1 MITPVIA
8 INPLG
13 FNQFRTSSAEGN
25 FRYSRCHSYRK
36 GPAVVLNQYD
46 LINRRGENIMGLFDK
61 MFGNGAS
68 EAEQQQGAQ
77 QRFNELKQKYQSVLN
92 MADQQ
97 QIQFQNLHVQDN
109 KLYIRG
115 IAPSEDA
122 KNKFW
127 DQIKLVNPNSD
138 DVTAD
143 INVDSSRAMGATAG
157 GSAAQGGETYEIK
170 SGDTL
175 SKISKQFYGNANE
188 YMRIFYAN
196 RDKLN
201 DPDKIQA
208 GQKLVIPPDDKA

>member
-1 MITPVIA
+1 
-8 INPLG
+8 
-13 FNQFRTSSAEGN
+13 
-25 FRYSRCHSYRK
+25 
-36 GPAVVLNQYD
+36 
-46 LINRRGENIMGLFDK
+46 MGLFDK
-61 MFGNGAS
+61 MFGKGAS
-68 EAEQQQGAQ
+68 ESEQQQGAQ

-97 QIQFQNLHVQDN
+97 KIQFQNLHIQDN
-109 KLYIRG
+109 KLYIKG

-127 DQIKLVNPNSD
+127 DQIKLVNPNTD
-138 DVTAD
+138 DVTAE
-143 INVDSSRAMGATAG
+143 ISVDSSRAMGAAAG
-157 GSAAQGGETYEIK
+157 GGQSDGQSYEVK
-170 SGDTL
+170 SGDNL

-196 RDKLN
+196 RDKLS